1 MSVKELQAALEI
13 LTKVKASA
21 PQDERWRE
29 ALATVAHHIAQ
40 SFKVSE
46 RELAMLLRRDD
57 GMNLK
62 FVYPLALAQGP
73 NNFPI
78 ASPSVA
84 SEVVKSSKGVVD
96 NAFTQ
101 TKPLGFYERM
111 RLEGPKGGPIQKM
124 VAAPIRATGPAMG
137 VIERSRKGAE
147 AASAGPDFTAQ
158 DLVAL
163 TEIGAAAAPYL
174 LQLRPKLH

>member
-29 ALATVAHHIAQ
+29 ALTIVANHTAQ
-40 SFKVSE
+40 SFKVTE
-46 RELAMLLRRDD
+46 REVAILLKTDD

-84 SEVVKSSKGVVD
+84 SDVVKSSKGVVD
-96 NAFTQ
+96 NAFIQ
-101 TKPLGFYERM
+101 TKHLSFYERM
-111 RLEGPKGGPIQKM
+111 RLEGPKAGPIQKM
-124 VAAPIRATGPAMG
+124 VAAPIRAAAPAMG
-137 VIERSRKGAE
+137 VIEVSRK
-147 AASAGPDFTAQ
+147 AADAAAAGPDFTAQ
-158 DLVAL
+158 DLAAL

-174 LQLRPKLH
+174 LQLRPKLN

>member
-1 MSVKELQAALEI
+1 MSVKELHAALEI

-29 ALATVAHHIAQ
+29 ALTLVAQHAAQ
-40 SFKVSE
+40 AFKVTE
-46 RELAMLLRRDD
+46 REVAVLLKTDD

-62 FVYPLALAQGP
+62 FVYPLALGQGP
-73 NNFPI
+73 NDFPI

-84 SEVVKSSKGVVD
+84 GEVVKSSKGLVD
-96 NAFTQ
+96 NAFVQ
-101 TKPLGFYERM
+101 TKHLSFYERM
-111 RLEGPKGGPIQKM
+111 RLEGPKGGPIQKL
-124 VAAPIRATGPAMG
+124 VAAPIRATGDAMG
-137 VIERSRKGAE
+137 VIELSRKGAD
-147 AASAGPDFTAQ
+147 AAAAGPDFTAQ
-158 DLVAL
+158 DLAAL

>member
-1 MSVKELQAALEI
+1 MSVRELQAALEI
-13 LTKVKASA
+13 VAKVKASA

-29 ALATVAHHIAQ
+29 ALTIVATHAAQ
-40 SFKVSE
+40 AFKVTE
-46 RELAMLLRRDD
+46 REVAILLKTDD

-96 NAFTQ
+96 NTFAQ
-101 TKPLGFYERM
+101 TKHLGFYERI
-111 RLEGPKGGPIQKM
+111 RL
-124 VAAPIRATGPAMG
+124 
-137 VIERSRKGAE
+137 
-147 AASAGPDFTAQ
+147 
-158 DLVAL
+158 
-163 TEIGAAAAPYL
+163 
-174 LQLRPKLH
+174 

>member
-29 ALATVAHHIAQ
+29 SLTIVATHAAQ
-40 SFKVSE
+40 AFKVTE
-46 RELAMLLRRDD
+46 REVAILLKTDD

-62 FVYPLALAQGP
+62 FVYPLGLAQGP

-96 NAFTQ
+96 IAFAQ
-101 TKPLGFYERM
+101 TKHLGFYERI
-111 RLEGPKGGPIQKM
+111 RLEGPKVGPIQKM
-124 VAAPIRATGPAMG
+124 VAAPIRGAGPAFG
-137 VIERSRKGAE
+137 VVEVSRKGE
-147 AASAGPDFTAQ
+147 DAAAAGPDFTAQ
-158 DLVAL
+158 DLAAL
-163 TEIGAAAAPYL
+163 TEMGTAAAPYL
-174 LQLRPKLH
+174 LELRPKLN